1 MVVMCGDV
9 LVILV
14 GTAGD
19 PVVAVSPQLWQSYDC
34 TCLSPSDRSKVTDKP
49 ISWTTLA
56 VYLHVLWIIKT

>member
-1 MVVMCGDV
+1 MCEDV

-34 TCLSPSDRSKVTDKP
+34 TCLSPSDRSKVADKP
-49 ISWTTLA
+49 ISWTVHACTITVYSLA
-56 VYLHVLWIIKT
+56 VI